1 VLCFSSFKNIL
12 DYLSKQ
18 KILPFK
24 NYGQG
29 ENLIF
34 DSPKMICLN
43 CLLTISKNKTE
54 FEKFI
59 GAKKNKHNYDNDF
72 DNPFHDLYENPNLKL
87 FNDIDPKKKKII
99 NQNETNEMSEG
110 IFKKIC
116 KPEPKKA
123 SLINNAPNSNIINNP
138 KINFDFYNI
147 INYYYPSSSINHN
160 HINHNTTFN
169 ENISNNNLPDYYI
182 NDKNQKNTLHYSI
195 NNRSYIPYN
204 PFLNKSEGLLT
215 QNNTNIL
222 NIYQFPKLNKK
233 NYSMEKKIIIENGR
247 NKIMNINVKN
257 DIKNKAQDNNK
268 NLKQNN
274 IWKSFSISENKN
286 QLFLLNKN
294 DRNLNLYNKYIVKV

>member
-1 VLCFSSFKNIL
+1 MLCFSSFKNIL

-99 NQNETNEMSEG
+99 NQNESNDKSEG
-110 IFKKIC
+110 ILKKIY

-123 SLINNAPNSNIINNP
+123 LLINNAPNNNIINNP
-138 KINFDFYNI
+138 NINFDFYNI
-147 INYYYPSSSINHN
+147 IYYYYPLSSINHN
-160 HINHNTTFN
+160 LITKFN
-169 ENISNNNLPDYYI
+169 ENNP
-182 NDKNQKNTLHYSI
+182 
-195 NNRSYIPYN
+195 SYIPYN
-204 PFLNKSEGLLT
+204 PFLKKSEGLLT
-215 QNNTNIL
+215 QNNNNIL

-257 DIKNKAQDNNK
+257 EIKNKAQDDNK

-286 QLFLLNKN
+286 
-294 DRNLNLYNKYIVKV
+294 